1 MGARNP
7 FPAEIESN
15 FADKTLGNTDT
26 LHRILIPT
34 DDVAAG
40 RWHVGSEQDPVPLS
54 VDDARRL
61 LHRVVGWRLLL
72 DENEEKPARLQVRD
86 EACGQDQRRAR
97 RRRPPA
103 GRARIEGAQPGED
116 GALHALRRRGLTV
129 N

>member
-40 RWHVGSEQDPVPLS
+40 R
-54 VDDARRL
+54 
-61 LHRVVGWRLLL
+61 
-72 DENEEKPARLQVRD
+72 
-86 EACGQDQRRAR
+86 
-97 RRRPPA
+97 
-103 GRARIEGAQPGED
+103 
-116 GALHALRRRGLTV
+116 
-129 N
+129 